1 MKNNLND
8 NRKNL
13 EQKIMEQK
21 EEIKKLQ
28 NENQGK
34 NKGRFKNKDTNEKL
48 SYDISI
54 LKKKNSQ
61 YENVI
66 NSYKIEN
73 LKLKKIL
80 CEKEKIIE
88 NFQKASLDVKKKIES
103 LLLEN
108 KKLFQENLI
117 MKKKLVKYKLMK
129 EKKNQEKEKE
139 MLDKVKNLKDE
150 LNKIENYYITQLKE
164 NENENEK
171 EDRTLEKKNS
181 NSSLLEINDNY
192 LKQSL
197 SSRFINRKNLEFNQ
211 PDYLKERYLNNNN
224 KNIGNFHNRK
234 KSLSIKKNN
243 FLYIDSSN
251 SYNNIS
257 SNNHNNSNNNI
268 YGNTNNNI
276 SNYNNNNF
284 NNNLITNIL
293 FSKNGRNTVLD
304 NNNNNVNLTGNIY
317 YNPIQT
323 NDYINKLR
331 NQFSPTDI
339 HNKTSEIYDKYGYN

>member
-13 EQKIMEQK
+13 EQKILEQK

-28 NENQGK
+28 NENHGK

-48 SYDISI
+48 SY
-54 LKKKNSQ
+54 
-61 YENVI
+61 ENAI

-88 NFQKASLDVKKKIES
+88 NFQKVSSDVKKKIES

-108 KKLFQENLI
+108 KKLFQENQI

-164 NENENEK
+164 NENE
-171 EDRTLEKKNS
+171 DRTLEKKNS
-181 NSSLLEINDNY
+181 NSSLVEINDNY

-224 KNIGNFHNRK
+224 INIGNFHNRK
-234 KSLSIKKNN
+234 KSVSIKKNN
-243 FLYIDSSN
+243 FINIDSSN

-293 FSKNGRNTVLD
+293 FSKNGRNTLLD
-304 NNNNNVNLTGNIY
+304 NNNNNFNLTGNIY

-323 NDYINKLR
+323 NNYINKLR

-339 HNKTSEIYDKYGYN
+339 HNKTSEIYDKYAYN